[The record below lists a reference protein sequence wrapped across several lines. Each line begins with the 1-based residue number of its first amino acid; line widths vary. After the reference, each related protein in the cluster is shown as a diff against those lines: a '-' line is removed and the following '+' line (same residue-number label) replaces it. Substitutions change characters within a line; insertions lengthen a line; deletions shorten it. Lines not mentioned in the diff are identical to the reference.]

1 MQPIRT
7 NNDAEGWHNRING
20 RAGKGGLNMYLLVQ
34 LLYAEG
40 IQVKLQVTL
49 LCQDTLTRRLKRNVH
64 ELQGNLFHLWD
75 LYSNKSIVTETL
87 LENCATLYIE
97 YNSFNF

>member
-1 MQPIRT
+1 M
-7 NNDAEGWHNRING
+7 
-20 RAGKGGLNMYLLVQ
+20 GGQARVGSTYIY

-40 IQVKLQVTL
+40 IQVKLQVAL
-49 LCQDTLTRRLKRNVH
+49 LCQDTLTRRLKRNVQ
-64 ELQGNLFHLWD
+64 ELQGNWFHLWD

-97 YNSFNF
+97 YNSFNFERDPDNEKYE

>member
-1 MQPIRT
+1 MQQIRT

-20 RAGKGGLNMYLLVQ
+20 RAGKGGLNMYLL
-34 LLYAEG
+34 LYAEG
-40 IQVKLQVTL
+40 IQVKLQVAL
-49 LCQDTLTRRLKRNVH
+49 LCQDTLTRRLKRNVQ
-64 ELQGNLFHLWD
+64 ELQGNWFHLWD